1 VGWNQALVFA
11 DAKEIKERSVRLGA
25 GDDLYGL
32 FAGVLT
38 MRPWNKIV
46 DQSFDH
52 LNIPDTPEQRDELQV
67 CMESFSFQCVLSIDF
82 ESVDVCTLSS
92 MMTVAD

>member
-1 VGWNQALVFA
+1 MGWNQALVFA
-11 DAKEIKERSVRLGA
+11 DAKEIKERSVKLGA

-67 CMESFSFQCVLSIDF
+67 CMESFSF
-82 ESVDVCTLSS
+82 
-92 MMTVAD
+92 

>member
-1 VGWNQALVFA
+1 MGWNQALVFA
-11 DAKEIKERSVRLGA
+11 DAKEIKERCIRLGA

-67 CMESFSFQCVLSIDF
+67 CMESFSF
-82 ESVDVCTLSS
+82 
-92 MMTVAD
+92 